1 MDLKSRLEELIDC
14 DNIKEIERLLDDL
27 RDYTLLL
34 NTDLEQLEDDSY
46 FLNCLEMA
54 GVDNWDGYEE
64 AQRMLN
70 EYYSND

>member
-1 MDLKSRLEELIDC
+1 MDILSRIEELS
-14 DNIKEIERLLDDL
+14 NEENRKEVERLLDDL

-34 NTDLEQLEDDSY
+34 NTDLEHLEDDSY

-64 AQRMLN
+64 AQKMM
-70 EYYSND
+70 YNDE

>member
-1 MDLKSRLEELIDC
+1 MDILSRIEELS
-14 DNIKEIERLLDDL
+14 NEENRKEVERLLDDL

-34 NTDLEQLEDDSY
+34 NTDLEQLEDASY

-64 AQRMLN
+64 AQKMM
-70 EYYSND
+70 YNDE